1 MAVSQALSVTEVAGS
16 PNVANNTSQV
26 RILWTSTQ
34 TGDSLNL
41 TTRTAYYYVSI
52 NGGAETQYSLS
63 YTLPKGT
70 TKTIVDTTITVPH
83 KEDGSGTV
91 KVRTWM
97 NTNIS
102 AGVVEKSQTV
112 TLTTIARASQPS
124 CITSPNNTRD
134 VGHFGDTIRIYMNS
148 KSSKFTH
155 NVYYSFGTKTAQK
168 IAFDVV
174 NFVDWNI
181 PLDLI
186 RELTADAKGGWGQIY
201 VETYTDGGTKVG
213 SKSCEF
219 SAKVPDVI
227 ETKPKVTMT
236 LNPIGALPS
245 AFAGLYIQGL
255 TKVKATLSAK
265 GEYGASIRS
274 YLMKVDGV
282 YHDSGDEYT
291 SSYFANPGSKTV
303 YGYATDS
310 RGHMGEASQ
319 TINVLPYSNPKLEGA
334 SAVRCDKNG
343 TVSESGTYLKI
354 SGKRNYSPCISNGV
368 QKNFCKIQYRYS
380 HDGVSYTPWDTILDY
395 NDLSS
400 DEVTTEPLLNG
411 AIATDASY
419 IVHMRAIDDIGRYA
433 ESYITIPTDKVYM
446 HRDGARN
453 AIGLGKYAERDNAV
467 DSAWGFYMNGNKI
480 TGLADPTDD
489 TDAVPKSYA
498 APADVKLHK
507 SLSGVGWYKI
517 GIIKYY
523 MCSVTTFTIGG
534 VFQYNQARPSMVDIA
549 TYWQGADA
557 YLRLP
562 SSMENQISEIGIT
575 NEGES
580 GGKFLCG
587 VYAYYNSS
595 KENPVDINVHSHMGE
610 FQKYNWE
617 ASSLTDADFITKI
630 NLKA

>member
-112 TLTTIARASQPS
+112 TLTTIARASQIS
-124 CITSPNNTRD
+124 CITYPNNTRD

-186 RELTADAKGGWGQIY
+186 RELTADAKDGWGQIY
-201 VETYTDGGTKVG
+201 AETYTDGGTKYVG
-213 SKSCEF
+213 SKACEF

-265 GEYGASIRS
+265 GEYGASISS
-274 YLMKVDGV
+274 YLMRVDGV
-282 YHDSGDEYT
+282 YHDSGDAYT
-291 SSYFANPGSKTV
+291 SSYLTTPGSKTV

-334 SAVRCDKNG
+334 SAVRCDKTG

-354 SGKRNYSPCISNGV
+354 SGKRSYSPCISNGK

-380 HDGVSYTPWDTILDY
+380 QDRASLSDVPWTTILDY

-419 IVHMRAIDDIGRYA
+419 MVQIRAIDDIGRYA
-433 ESYITIPTDKVYM
+433 ESYISIPTDKVFM

-453 AIGLGKYAERDNAV
+453 AIGLGKYAERDNAI
-467 DSAWGFYMNGNKI
+467 DSDWDFYMNDHTI
-480 TGLADPTDD
+480 TGLAAPKDD
-489 TDAVPKSYA
+489 TDAVPKYYV
-498 APADVKLHK
+498 APKDKELNTR
-507 SLSGVGWYKI
+507 LDTVGWYKI
-517 GIIKYY
+517 GIITAN
-523 MCSVTTFTIGG
+523 MCSVTTLTIGG
-534 VFQYNQARPSMVDIA
+534 IFENNQVIPSMVDIA
-549 TYWQGADA
+549 THYSAA
-557 YLRLP
+557 TIHLRLA
-562 SSMENQISEIGIT
+562 STVENQISRIGIT
-575 NEGES
+575 LES
-580 GGKFLCG
+580 PLQFG
-587 VYAYYNSS
+587 VYAYYNSTKS
-595 KENPVDINVHSHMGE
+595 NPVDITAHSHMGK
-610 FQKYNWE
+610 FQKDNWV
-617 ASSLTDADFITKI
+617 ASSLTDANFITTI
-630 NLKA
+630 NLKS